1 MSDCTCFFN
10 SANKYYYEGGIICS
24 CLLIFVFQTISIADI
39 KNFIKSEEIESFFF
53 SETPLYNLEPTELE
67 LGNKKNITFFEF
79 LGRESKE
86 ENVTRK
92 YDKKSFT
99 KIFNH
104 KLFYN
109 KKDKNYFDYKN
120 KYAIDSGNNC
130 TEDYQ
135 KCGILDS
142 SNRILC
148 LPNNEDCP
156 LNEFGLS
163 LSASDSKYEGYESK
177 EVIDS
182 ISGTIYY
189 IYYTNNNSDGNIITK
204 FKLSHGRPCAS
215 SSEKNWVKYYNNEVE
230 KYGCKT
236 KINGNLY
243 SDRYIKV
250 SEEGINITSLYKDNG
265 LIDPSSYSD
274 TQNQK
279 VDIYIRNYN
288 DIDQKCFE
296 DFLQDLKNE
305 TIYYDFSQNI
315 VKVIGGF
322 SIALNAILFFYM
334 VWMCKSETKFHYIS
348 LIISI
353 CGIICNI
360 LILVII
366 NKKRIKY
373 NCELAGFNEEIDEL
387 VNKQYDNNSFVI
399 IFMSSIS
406 LALYIFSLISGL
418 CLKFM
423 RDRNIEHNA
432 TSVDSKESLQPAPV
446 YSQVHPTSNEGD
458 MVPPN
463 YQDNMAIPLTT
474 K

>member
-1 MSDCTCFFN
+1 MKPED
-10 SANKYYYEGGIICS
+10 
-24 CLLIFVFQTISIADI
+24 
-39 KNFIKSEEIESFFF
+39 IESFLF
-53 SETPLYNLEPTELE
+53 SQTPLYNLEPTELE

-79 LGRESKE
+79 LGRVKE
-86 ENVTRK
+86 GNVTIK
-92 YDKKSFT
+92 YDQKSFT

-109 KKDKNYFDYKN
+109 ENDKNYFDYKN

-130 TEDYQ
+130 PEDYQ

-156 LNEFGLS
+156 LNGFGLS

-189 IYYTNNNSDGNIITK
+189 IYYTNNNSAGHIITE
-204 FKLSHGRPCAS
+204 FKLSHGRPCAL

-230 KYGCKT
+230 EYGCKT

-250 SEEGINITSLYKDNG
+250 SEEGINVRSLYNDNG
-265 LIDPSSYSD
+265 LKDPSSFSD
-274 TQNQK
+274 TQKEK

-288 DIDQKCFE
+288 DIDEKCFE
-296 DFLQDLKNE
+296 DFIQDLNNE
-305 TIYYDFSQNI
+305 KTYYDSAQKT
-315 VKVIGGF
+315 VKVLDGI

-334 VWMCKSETKFHYIS
+334 FWMFCSEVQFYSIS
-348 LIISI
+348 FIIPI
-353 CGIICNI
+353 YGIICNI
-360 LILVII
+360 FVIRII

>member
-1 MSDCTCFFN
+1 M
-10 SANKYYYEGGIICS
+10 
-24 CLLIFVFQTISIADI
+24 
-39 KNFIKSEEIESFFF
+39 
-53 SETPLYNLEPTELE
+53 EPTELE

-79 LGRESKE
+79 LGRESE
-86 ENVTRK
+86 EGNVTKK

-156 LNEFGLS
+156 LNGFGLS

-182 ISGTIYY
+182 YSGTIYY
-189 IYYTNNNSDGNIITK
+189 IYYTNNNSDGHIITE
-204 FKLSHGRPCAS
+204 FKLSHGRPCAL

-230 KYGCKT
+230 EYGCKT

-250 SEEGINITSLYKDNG
+250 SEEGINIRSLYNDNG
-265 LIDPSSYSD
+265 LKDPSSFSE
-274 TQNQK
+274 TQKEK

-288 DIDQKCFE
+288 DIDEKCFE

-305 TIYYDFSQNI
+305 KIYYDFSQKT
-315 VKVIGGF
+315 VKVIGGI
-322 SIALNAILFFYM
+322 SIALNAILFLYMFWMFCSEVQFY
-334 VWMCKSETKFHYIS
+334 SIS
-348 LIISI
+348 FIIPI
-353 CGIICNI
+353 YGIICNI
-360 LILVII
+360 VVLGII
-366 NKKRIKY
+366 NKKKIKY

-387 VNKQYDNNSFVI
+387 VDEQYDNNSSTTIV
-399 IFMSSIS
+399 MSSIS
-406 LALYIFSLISGL
+406 LAFYILSLISEL

-423 RDRNIEHNA
+423 RARNIGLHA
-432 TSVDSKESLQPAPV
+432 TSVVPPVSVQPVPV
-446 YSQVHPTSNEGD
+446 YPQMYPTPYGAN
-458 MVPPN
+458 MVSPN
-463 YQDNMAIPLTT
+463 YPNMMAIPPASY
-474 K
+474 